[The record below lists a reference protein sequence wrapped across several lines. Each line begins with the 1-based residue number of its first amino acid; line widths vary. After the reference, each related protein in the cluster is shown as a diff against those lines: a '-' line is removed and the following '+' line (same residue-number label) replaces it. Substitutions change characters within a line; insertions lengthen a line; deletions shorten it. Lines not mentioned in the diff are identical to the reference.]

1 MLSDQEARRD
11 QPIIAEFRQKGD
23 KENRTVR
30 GYSYEL
36 ELWLYASERVPYAVG
51 FWIGVVTVG
60 HGFHERKTAIS
71 KVRLLRDVA
80 RRWLACVARS

>member
-1 MLSDQEARRD
+1 MINQLL
-11 QPIIAEFRQKGD
+11 PNFVK
-23 KENRTVR
+23 KETKKIGTRTWVCIR
-30 GYSYEL
+30 VVVVC
-36 ELWLYASERVPYAVG
+36 ERVPYAVG

>member
-23 KENRTVR
+23 KENRNTVR
-30 GYSYEL
+30 GYEL